1 MKRTNIPTDQSIRKL
16 LYDEFLIDLPI
27 MGGSGKSIADAIVF
41 NVTSENDYVGTEYLI
56 IDLLCFYRKVD
67 WQFRQQILFSAG
79 DKKYD
84 CVQITVSDLKDKS
97 TPDWTEAYYF
107 EITDCFYMSK
117 HRLGL

>member
-1 MKRTNIPTDQSIRKL
+1 MKRKDIPTDQSIRQL

-27 MGGSGKSIADAIVF
+27 MGGRGRTIADAIVI
-41 NVTSENDYVGTEYLI
+41 NVTSENDYVATEYLI

-84 CVQITVSDLKDKS
+84 CVQITVSDSMDKS
-97 TPDWTEAYYF
+97 TPNWTEAYYF
-107 EITDCFYMSK
+107 EITDCFDMSK
-117 HRLGL
+117 HSLGL